1 MLIEILSGTHN
12 ITTLL
17 FGIYISAFFLGVK
30 QNRENILKLFMFFA
44 CDGILFIV
52 LYLLMG
58 SVFTDNIL
66 PIYPFITH
74 LPLIIFLHIYYK
86 YPVISCCISVFSAYL
101 CCQISN
107 WGGLFILNIT
117 DSECYYYTIRIII
130 TVVVFFLLCKYVCST
145 TASIFEKSIKELCM
159 IGLLPFVYYVF
170 DYAFTKFSDLLYSG
184 SAVVVEFYGFAF
196 CISYIVF
203 LFIYFREYEQ
213 KRESKQ
219 YGDLMEIQLHSVQN
233 EIDNVRASEKALSIY
248 RHDMRHHMNIL
259 HMMIGNGNTD
269 GALEYINKTVGTYD
283 DTVITRHCHNE
294 MINSVISIYKMKYH
308 DRGIELNCNINCND
322 VPFSEIDFCAIL
334 SNALE
339 NSMHAVENLSNE
351 KKWAGLTISNKNG
364 TVLLRLQNPTVSVP
378 KFIGGVPVSNK
389 EGHGIGVKSIIHY
402 VEKLNG
408 QWHFSVSD
416 NTFIMQVII

>member
-1 MLIEILSGTHN
+1 MLIDILAGIHN

-17 FGIYISAFFLGVK
+17 FGIFISAFFLGIK
-30 QNRENILKLFMFFA
+30 QNRNNTGKLFLFFA
-44 CDGILFIV
+44 CDGVLFIV
-52 LYLLMG
+52 LYLLLG
-58 SVFTDNIL
+58 NEFTDNIL

-86 YPVISCCISVFSAYL
+86 YPVVSCCISVFSAYL

-117 DSECYYYTIRIII
+117 GSDCYYYIARTII
-130 TVVVFFLLCKYVCST
+130 TIAVFFLLCKYVCST

-196 CISYIVF
+196 CIAYIVF

-219 YGDLMEIQLHSVQN
+219 YSDLMEMQLTSINN
-233 EIDNVRASEKALSIY
+233 EIEQAKKSQQILSIY

-283 DTVITRHCHNE
+283 DTVMTRYCRNE
-294 MINSVISIYKMKYH
+294 MINSVVSIYKMKFN
-308 DRGIELNCNINCND
+308 DRGIELKCNINCSD

-334 SNALE
+334 SNSLE
-339 NSMHAVENLSNE
+339 NSMHAVEGMTDD
-351 KKWAGLTISNKNG
+351 KKWAELTISEKND
-364 TVLLRLQNPTVSVP
+364 TVLLRLQNPTASIP
-378 KFIGGVPVSNK
+378 KFMGGVPVSNK